1 MGDPEPSNSGSD
13 QLKNGGF
20 GFATLVLIKK
30 NVFLIMVRTVG
41 TGTSSLSKL
50 NTVPVPT
57 IYLKK
62 YSFDF
67 FIVVV
72 VGASQMGSHGAANS
86 SLKQFEI
93 LLPYQYF

>member
-1 MGDPEPSNSGSD
+1 
-13 QLKNGGF
+13 
-20 GFATLVLIKK
+20 
-30 NVFLIMVRTVG
+30 MVRTV
-41 TGTSSLSKL
+41 GTSSLSKL

-72 VGASQMGSHGAANS
+72 VGASQMGSQGAANS

-93 LLPYQYF
+93 LLPYQYFWPFLCFSNFTLNLLQNLRVPVAASSVPPR